1 MRCRVLGLDLVDPAE
16 PWEPWEDHPKKGRA
30 VPASMTTHGFT
41 LIIEGSI
48 NDPVGLDELF
58 EAGCDD
64 ATFGTADGM
73 GFGDFQRDARS
84 FLAAVSTAI
93 QQVDSVPG
101 LRVVRIESEDLV
113 TMAEIA
119 RRLERSRESIRL
131 LAADARGPGG
141 FPPPIARVRSR
152 SPLWRWVDVSTWAE
166 SQLGRADPDAG
177 LIASINAALEIRRR
191 RSDLGSR
198 ERRFV
203 DALSS

>member
-1 MRCRVLGLDLVDPAE
+1 MPA
-16 PWEPWEDHPKKGRA
+16 P
-30 VPASMTTHGFT
+30 TTTYPFT
-41 LIIEGSI
+41 LIIEGSVETPTI
-48 NDPVGLDELF
+48 IDGLF

-64 ATFGTADGM
+64 ATFGTVDGV
-73 GFGDFQRDARS
+73 GFGDFQRGARS

-93 QQVDSVPG
+93 HQVDSVPG

-141 FPPPIARVRSR
+141 FPPPVARIRSR
-152 SPLWRWVDVSTWAE
+152 SPLWRWVDVAAWAE
-166 SQLGRADPDAG
+166 TELGRADPDAG

-203 DALSS
+203 DALAG